1 MGTRFTFTRTRK
13 TQISKKFFIFF
24 EQFLLIILEQHSSY
38 ADFKLSTQTYKN
50 ICYAKIKVKN
60 SESISIKSPYKI
72 SFNLSL
78 QINSSKSLVTDTIT
92 RKLKS

>member
-13 TQISKKFFIFF
+13 SQISKKFYIFLK
-24 EQFLLIILEQHSSY
+24 QFLLIILEQNSSY
-38 ADFKLSTQTYKN
+38 ADTKLSTQTYKN

-60 SESISIKSPYKI
+60 SESISITSPDKI

-78 QINSSKSLVTDTIT
+78 QTNNSKSLVTDTIT
-92 RKLKS
+92 RTLKS